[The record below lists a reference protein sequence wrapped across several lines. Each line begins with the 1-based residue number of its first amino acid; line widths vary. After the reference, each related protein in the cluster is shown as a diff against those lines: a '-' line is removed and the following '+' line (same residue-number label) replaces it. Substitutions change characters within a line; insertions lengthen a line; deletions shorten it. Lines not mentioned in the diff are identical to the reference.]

1 VKANNRTIG
10 AIGEEI
16 AVELLKEKGLVIL
29 ARNFR
34 CRFGEIDIIARDQ
47 KTLVFI
53 EVKTRKSLKW
63 GRAEEAVNH
72 KKRAKLRCLAAF
84 YLQKKFLLG
93 VPCRFD
99 VCSVY
104 LNEQNMF
111 ESAEI
116 LQNCF

>member
-1 VKANNRTIG
+1 MKHNNRVIG

-16 AVELLKEKGLVIL
+16 AVELFKQKGLVIL

-34 CRFGEIDIIARDQ
+34 CRFGEIDIIARD
-47 KTLVFI
+47 KETLVFI

-72 KKRAKLRCLAAF
+72 KKQAKLRHLAAF
-84 YLQKKFLLG
+84 YLQKNFLLW

-99 VCSVY
+99 VCAVY
-104 LNEQNMF
+104 LNEQNVL